1 MKKLKIGIIGCGA
14 IGSALAKII
23 HKRFPKES
31 SISYLCDR
39 RIEKAQALARQ
50 LKGGKIQA
58 CTLEVLL
65 MRSDLILEAAST
77 VVARQVAMLAW
88 KYQKNV
94 MIMSVGGLLGLNLP
108 LSRTTKFRIWIPS
121 GALCGVDGLLAA
133 REAGLKSVTLVTRK
147 PPQGFRE
154 APYFQKRKFPKLQGN
169 REYCLFKGNA
179 MQAVRNFPQNINVGA
194 VLSLSGMG
202 PRKTKI
208 EIWTSNAYRTNQHEV
223 VIEAGSGKIRT
234 ITQNIPAKENPKT
247 SALAIYAAVATLRKM
262 FSAVRVGT

>member
-1 MKKLKIGIIGCGA
+1 
-14 IGSALAKII
+14 
-23 HKRFPKES
+23 
-31 SISYLCDR
+31 
-39 RIEKAQALARQ
+39 
-50 LKGGKIQA
+50 
-58 CTLEVLL
+58 
-65 MRSDLILEAAST
+65 
-77 VVARQVAMLAW
+77 
-88 KYQKNV
+88 
-94 MIMSVGGLLGLNLP
+94 
-108 LSRTTKFRIWIPS
+108 
-121 GALCGVDGLLAA
+121 
-133 REAGLKSVTLVTRK
+133 
-147 PPQGFRE
+147 
-154 APYFQKRKFPKLQGN
+154 
-169 REYCLFKGNA
+169 